1 MTGRGLGYCAG
12 HAAPGY
18 VTPGYGYGYGRGAG
32 GYGGRGWRH
41 VYYATGLPR
50 WARGTAAPAYWPAV
64 GYPARPAPRDEAAAL
79 KAEAE
84 YLESVLEE
92 TKSRL
97 ARLETETD
105 E

>member
-1 MTGRGLGYCAG
+1 
-12 HAAPGY
+12 
-18 VTPGYGYGYGRGAG
+18 
-32 GYGGRGWRH
+32 
-41 VYYATGLPR
+41 
-50 WARGTAAPAYWPAV
+50 V